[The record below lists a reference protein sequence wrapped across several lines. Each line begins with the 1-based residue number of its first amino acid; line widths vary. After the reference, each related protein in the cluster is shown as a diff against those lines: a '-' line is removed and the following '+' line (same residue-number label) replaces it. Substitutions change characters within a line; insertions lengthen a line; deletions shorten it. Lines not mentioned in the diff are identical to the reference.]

1 MTRHSRHAAQREAQ
15 RMMKASR
22 ELNRSAILLALSV
35 LADSGVEHYR
45 GSFRNRAML
54 APLAASALSLAAAAH
69 GHADGAP
76 RRHPARDAVHLGAAA
91 AAVAGVG
98 FHVYNV
104 LKRPGHLSWHNLFY
118 GAPLG
123 APVALLLSGLLGA
136 AGERLRACPEQAPRL
151 CGLPA
156 GRALAALV
164 AAGLAGT
171 VGEVALLHFRG
182 AFHHRAMVAPL
193 VVPPVAA
200 LLVAHAALAPARP
213 NRWFS
218 RAWLKATAAL
228 GIAGVGFHVY
238 GVARQM
244 GGWRNWAQNLLAGP
258 PLPAPP
264 GFSALALAG
273 LSAVSLAEREAGA

>member
-1 MTRHSRHAAQREAQ
+1 
-15 RMMKASR
+15 MMKASR

-98 FHVYNV
+98 FHVYTV
-104 LKRPGHLSWHNLFY
+104 LTRPGHLRGPNLFS

-151 CGLPA
+151 
-156 GRALAALV
+156 
-164 AAGLAGT
+164 
-171 VGEVALLHFRG
+171 
-182 AFHHRAMVAPL
+182 
-193 VVPPVAA
+193 
-200 LLVAHAALAPARP
+200 
-213 NRWFS
+213 
-218 RAWLKATAAL
+218 
-228 GIAGVGFHVY
+228 
-238 GVARQM
+238 
-244 GGWRNWAQNLLAGP
+244 
-258 PLPAPP
+258 
-264 GFSALALAG
+264 
-273 LSAVSLAEREAGA
+273 